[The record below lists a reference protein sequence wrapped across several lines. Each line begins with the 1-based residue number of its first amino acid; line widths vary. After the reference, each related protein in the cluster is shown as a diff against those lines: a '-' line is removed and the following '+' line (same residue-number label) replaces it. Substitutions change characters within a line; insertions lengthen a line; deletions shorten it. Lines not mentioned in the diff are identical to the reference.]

1 MHLDKASQSL
11 ARPGETLLNIY
22 KNMVRARLI
31 DKYEDQY
38 TSSGAAFFHVSGAG
52 HEGTAALGEFLI
64 PEDYLH
70 LHYRDKA
77 LMLSRGITTEMFFH
91 SLFCKDQSHS
101 RGRQMSAHLSN
112 RELNVMSL
120 VGPVGNN
127 ALQAAGAAHVVKKR
141 NPGALVVCSMG
152 EGTTQEGEVLES
164 MAEAVRA
171 QLPVLYLVQDNSYA
185 ISTLTDGN
193 TFYCTPK
200 GEHDEFYSM
209 PITRVDGKYF
219 EKAYDVFNDVTS
231 KIREGSGPQVIVF
244 KVERLASHSNADDHK
259 IYRSTDDIEAIKAK
273 ADPIAIA
280 EKFLA
285 DNYGY
290 GDFDQIKKEI
300 EESVKADAD
309 KSIRS
314 PEPEPCFTALK
325 PLEEKFFAADSEYR
339 GKPDEKDLT
348 MLEAMREVLR
358 HWLDKDDRVSLYG
371 EDLEDPKGDVFGVT
385 KTLSTQFPGRVI
397 NSALTESTIVG
408 VAAGK
413 ALAGE
418 KPVAFLQFADFLPIA
433 LNQIITEI
441 ATMFWRTDGDWQC
454 PMVIMITCGGYRPGL
469 GPFHA
474 QTFEALATH
483 TPGIDVFMPS
493 TAGDAAG
500 LLNTAMESER
510 PTLLFYPKSCLNE
523 TENATSKDVA
533 DQFIP
538 LAQARTVKSGKD
550 ITLIGWGNTVSRCLK
565 AAEAL
570 ETTGL
575 AAEVLDLRSLA
586 PWDKESVLKSVKKTG
601 KVIVAHEDNLTCGMG
616 AEVLAYISEH
626 CDIPVRSARVTRE
639 DTYIPCNFSNQLE
652 VLPSFKRI
660 LEKACEL
667 LDCSIEWEKAP
678 EPEQGV
684 TFIEAMGTSP
694 SDETITIHEWL
705 IEEGEEIEEGQEL
718 ALFEANKATAELL
731 SQVEGEVLEI
741 LIEEGSTVNVGTP
754 ILKVKTDAKDVI
766 PKPVTFE
773 RPGTPHISRNFKTDA
788 DSLSSSD
795 SKLSY
800 NAPTISGIAVVQGS
814 KEVSNENFS
823 ENFSDKNSED
833 IVQMTGIRKRNHI
846 EGEQNLLSL
855 ATEAAEKV
863 LEQTGTNIE
872 DIEAIICSTGTPD
885 MITPSLACRVL
896 NNLTKTNKSVMIQAH
911 DINAACSGYIYGMQ
925 NAFDI
930 LSHKKDSKV
939 LLITAE
945 VLSPLLDEEDFSTA
959 IIFGDAATATI
970 ISNAESE
977 KGFSFGRPELSAS
990 GESGDILSVPVSRKH
1005 GCVKMKGK
1013 KVFTQAVKQ
1022 MSIILEKACGSSNMS
1037 LKDLDLVVPHQANQR
1052 IIDAIITKNNL
1063 EAEKVYSNIENY
1075 GNTSSNTIPICL
1087 SELEEKVND
1096 GEKLGLCAFGGGF
1109 TFGAAVLTKN
1119 D

>member
-1 MHLDKASQSL
+1 MHLDEASQSL
-11 ARPGETLLNIY
+11 DRPGEALLNIY
-22 KNMVRARLI
+22 KNMVRARHI
-31 DKYEDQY
+31 DKLEDQY

-171 QLPVLYLVQDNSYA
+171 QLPVLYLVQDNGYA
-185 ISTLTDGN
+185 ISTLTNGT

-209 PITRVDGKYF
+209 PITRVEGKF
-219 EKAYDVFNDVTS
+219 IDQAYDAFSKVTS
-231 KIREGSGPQVIVF
+231 EIREGSGPQVIVF
-244 KVERLASHSNADDHK
+244 KAERLHSHSNADDHK
-259 IYRSTDDIEAIKAK
+259 IYRSSDDIEAINDK
-273 ADPIAIA
+273 ADPIVIA
-280 EKFLA
+280 EKLLA
-285 DNYGY
+285 ESYSISN
-290 GDFDQIKKEI
+290 FAEIKKEI
-300 EESVKADAD
+300 EESVKAAAD

-325 PLEEKFFAADSEYR
+325 PLEDKFFAADSEYR
-339 GKPDEKDLT
+339 GIPDQKDLT
-348 MLEAMREVLR
+348 MLEALREVLR
-358 HWLDKDDRVSLYG
+358 HWLDKDDRVTLYG

-397 NSALTESTIVG
+397 NSALSESTIVG
-408 VAAGK
+408 VSAGK

-418 KPVAFLQFADFLPIA
+418 KPIAFLQFADFLPIA

-441 ATMFWRTDGDWQC
+441 ATMYWRTDGDWQC

-483 TPGIDVFMPS
+483 TPGVDVFMPS
-493 TAGDAAG
+493 TAADAAG
-500 LLNTAMESER
+500 QLNTAMESER
-510 PTLLFYPKSCLNE
+510 PSLIFYPKSCLNE
-523 TENATSKDVA
+523 TENATSSDVEK
-533 DQFIP
+533 QFIP
-538 LAQARTVKSGKD
+538 LAKARTVKTGKD
-550 ITLIGWGNTVSRCLK
+550 ITLIGWGNTVSRCIK
-565 AAEAL
+565 AADAL

-575 AAEVLDLRSLA
+575 SAEVLDLRTLA
-586 PWDKESVLKSVKKTG
+586 PWDKETVLKSVKKTG

-616 AEVLAYISEH
+616 AEVLAFLSEH
-626 CDIPVRSARVTRE
+626 CESPFKSARVTRE

-678 EPEQGV
+678 EPEQGI

-705 IEEGEEIEEGQEL
+705 IEEGDEIEEGQEL

-731 SQVEGEVLEI
+731 AQVDGEVHEI

-754 ILKVKTDAKDVI
+754 ILKVKTDATDTI

-773 RPGTPHISRNFKTDA
+773 RPGTPHISRNF
-788 DSLSSSD
+788 SNESNSD
-795 SKLSY
+795 SQVNSQLSF
-800 NAPTISGIAVVQGS
+800 NPPVISGISVVQGS
-814 KEVSNENFS
+814 KVVDNSEFT
-823 ENFSDKNSED
+823 ENFSDKNPED

-846 EGEQNLLSL
+846 DKEQDLLSL
-855 ATEAAEKV
+855 ATQAAQNV
-863 LEQTGTNIE
+863 LEDTGTGIE

-896 NNLTKTNKSVMIQAH
+896 NNLTKDKKSVMIQAH
-911 DINAACSGYIYGMQ
+911 DINAACSGYIYGLQ

-939 LLITAE
+939 LMITAE
-945 VLSPLLDEEDFSTA
+945 VLSPLLDKEDFSTA
-959 IIFGDAATATI
+959 IIFGDAATASI
-970 ISNAESE
+970 ISNEEGAQ
-977 KGFSFGRPELSAS
+977 GYAFGRPELSAS
-990 GESGDILSVPVSRKH
+990 GESGDILSVPVSSKH
-1005 GCVKMKGK
+1005 GCVRMKGK

-1022 MSIILEKACGSSNMS
+1022 MSIMLEKACGSSNMTI
-1037 LKDLDLVVPHQANQR
+1037 KDLDLIIPHQANQR
-1052 IIDAIITKNNL
+1052 IIDAIISKNNL
-1063 EAEKVYSNIENY
+1063 EADKVYSNIENY

-1087 SELEEKVND
+1087 EELNGKFED
-1096 GEKLGLCAFGGGF
+1096 GDKLGLCAFGGGF
-1109 TFGAAVLTKN
+1109 TFAAAVLTAK
-1119 D
+1119 

>member
-1 MHLDKASQSL
+1 MHLDEASQSL
-11 ARPGETLLNIY
+11 DKSGEVLLNIY

-77 LMLSRGITTEMFFH
+77 LMLSRGITTDMFFH
-91 SLFCKDQSHS
+91 SLFCKDLSHS

-127 ALQAAGAAHVVKKR
+127 ALQAAGAAHVVKKN

-164 MAEAVRA
+164 IAEAVRA
-171 QLPVLYLVQDNSYA
+171 QLPVLYLVQDNNYA
-185 ISTLTDGN
+185 ISTLTKGN

-200 GEHDEFYSM
+200 GDHDEFYSM
-209 PITRVDGKYF
+209 PISRVDGKYF
-219 EKAYDVFNDVTS
+219 DKAFDVFGKVTAE
-231 KIREGSGPQVIVF
+231 IREGSGPQVVVF
-244 KVERLASHSNADDHK
+244 NAERLSSHSNADDHK
-259 IYRSTDDIEAIKAK
+259 IYRSTDDIQAIKDK

-280 EKFLA
+280 EKYLE
-285 DNYGY
+285 DNFGY
-290 GDFDQIKKEI
+290 GDFDKIKKEI
-300 EESVKADAD
+300 EESVKASAD

-325 PLEEKFFAADSEYR
+325 PLEEKFYASESEYR
-339 GKPDEKDLT
+339 GDSEAKELT
-348 MLEAMREVLR
+348 MLEAMRETLR
-358 HWLDKDDRVSLYG
+358 YWLDKDDKVSLYG

-397 NSALTESTIVG
+397 NSALSESTIVG
-408 VAAGK
+408 VSAGK

-418 KPVAFLQFADFLPIA
+418 KPIAFLQFADFLPIA

-441 ATMFWRTDGDWQC
+441 ATMYWRTDGDWQC

-500 LLNTAMESER
+500 FLNTAMESGR
-510 PTLLFYPKSCLNE
+510 PSLIFYPKSCLNE
-523 TENATSKDVA
+523 TENATSKDV
-533 DQFIP
+533 DKQFIP
-538 LAQARTVKSGKD
+538 LASARTVKTGKD
-550 ITLIGWGNTVSRCLK
+550 ITLIGWGNTVSRCIK

-570 ETTGL
+570 ESTGL
-575 AAEVLDLRSLA
+575 SAEVLDLRSLA
-586 PWDKESVLKSVKKTG
+586 PWDKETVLKSVKKTG

-626 CDIPVRSARVTRE
+626 SEVPVKAARVTRE

-667 LDCSIEWEKAP
+667 LNCSIEWEKPPA
-678 EPEQGV
+678 PEQGV

-705 IEEGEEIEEGQEL
+705 IEEGDDIEEGQEL

-754 ILKVKTDAKDVI
+754 ILKVKTDATDTI

-773 RPGTPHISRNFKTDA
+773 RPGTPVITRIFNTDTSSEA
-788 DSLSSSD
+788 ASASGLSF
-795 SKLSY
+795 
-800 NAPTISGIAVVQGS
+800 NAPVITAISIVQG
-814 KEVSNENFS
+814 NEEITNEAFKD
-823 ENFSDKNSED
+823 NFSDKSSED
-833 IVQMTGIRKRNHI
+833 IIQMTGIKKRNHI
-846 EGEQNLLSL
+846 DSSQDLLSL

-863 LEQTGTNIE
+863 LEESGTDIQ

-885 MITPSLACRVL
+885 VITPSLACRVL
-896 NNLTKTNKSVMIQAH
+896 NNLTADNKSVMIQAH
-911 DINAACSGYIYGMQ
+911 DINAACSGYIYGLQ
-925 NAFDI
+925 NAYDI
-930 LSHKKDSKV
+930 LSHKKDSKI

-945 VLSPLLDEEDFSTA
+945 VLSPLLDKDDFSTA
-959 IIFGDAATATI
+959 IIFGDAASASI
-970 ISNAESE
+970 ISNSDDA
-977 KGFSFGRPELSAS
+977 KGYSFNRPELSAS
-990 GESGDILSVPVSRKH
+990 GESGEILSVPVSREH

-1013 KVFTQAVKQ
+1013 KVFTKAVKQ
-1022 MSIILEKACGSSNMS
+1022 MSIILEKACGSSNMN
-1037 LKDLDLVVPHQANQR
+1037 LKDLDLIVPHQANQR
-1052 IIDAIITKNNL
+1052 IIDAIISKNCL
-1063 EAEKVYSNIENY
+1063 DADKVYSNIENY

-1087 SELEEKVND
+1087 SELKDNFEENK
-1096 GEKLGLCAFGGGF
+1096 KLGLCAFGGGF
-1109 TFGAAVLTKN
+1109 TFGAVVLTSKK
-1119 D
+1119 